1 MKFANSTRLAW
12 VLCLGLGSAGSAQS
26 LTESHE
32 QFLCTSG
39 PAKRLVSIYRN
50 TSGREWGSGG
60 CRVDYTKGGETKT
73 VWSSK
78 NDYAYC
84 TKRALALVTKL
95 TQGNYSCKPETV
107 EPRPEIGSPPQQ
119 TSEPR

>member
-1 MKFANSTRLAW
+1 MKFANSTRVIGA
-12 VLCLGLGSAGSAQS
+12 LCLGLGSAAGSQA

-50 TSGREWGSGG
+50 ASGHEWGSGG

-95 TQGNYSCKPETV
+95 AQGNYSCKPETI
-107 EPRPEIGSPPQQ
+107 EPPPEGSPG
-119 TSEPR
+119 PR

>member
-1 MKFANSTRLAW
+1 MKFAHSTRFIW
-12 VLCLGLGSAGSAQS
+12 VLFLVAGSAGGGQ
-26 LTESHE
+26 TITVSHE
-32 QFLCTSG
+32 QFLCTAG

-50 TSGREWGSGG
+50 ASGHEWGSGG

-107 EPRPEIGSPPQQ
+107 EPPPEIESPQQ
-119 TSEPR
+119 IPATR

>member
-1 MKFANSTRLAW
+1 MKFARPRVIW
-12 VLCLGLGSAGSAQS
+12 VLCLGWAGAGSGQA

-39 PAKRLVSIYRN
+39 AATRLVSIYRN
-50 TSGREWGSGG
+50 ASGRAWGSGG
-60 CRVDYTKGGETKT
+60 CRVDYTKGGETRT

-84 TKRALALVTKL
+84 TKRALALVTRL
-95 TQGNYSCKPETV
+95 TQGSYSCRPETV
-107 EPRPEIGSPPQQ
+107 EPPPENGSPQQ
-119 TSEPR
+119 APAAR

>member
-1 MKFANSTRLAW
+1 MKFPHSTRFIGI
-12 VLCLGLGSAGSAQS
+12 LCLSVGCAGNAQS

-39 PAKRLVSIYRN
+39 PATRLVSIYRN
-50 TSGREWGSGG
+50 ASGREWGSGG

-107 EPRPEIGSPPQQ
+107 EPPPEIGSPQQ
-119 TSEPR
+119 TPAPR